1 MKKMKYFMSMFLA
14 LVMCL
19 SLVAC
24 GAKSTEAA
32 TKTGEEIGCY
42 TQTNDAGKTILVDK
56 DGKPVP
62 DYTLDV
68 EGNAVDTEGN
78 VVVKAADLTAYV
90 VPSTDAD
97 KGTASDA
104 DKPTADG
111 DKATDEQKP
120 DEPKKDSKDNK
131 SDVKADEKDNTAKND
146 TKQDTKPSTK
156 PENKPSNPSTGSNSG
171 SSSTGSST
179 SGSGTTGS
187 STSGSGSSSGSSS
200 STSGSNTG
208 SDPTGGSSGTGTG
221 STTPPTP
228 PTTPTSPTKADI
240 DCEAAMRAGN
250 AYAESLGF
258 EYWDGCTSYSFPVYF
273 EQECTPHTQ
282 ERLEQELRSMVDGT
296 KAIIED
302 EGRWHPGEEG
312 WGYPGI
318 KCVVQWNAS
327 AGYHELY
334 VYFAG

>member
-42 TQTNDAGKTILVDK
+42 KQTNDAGKTILVDK
-56 DGKPVP
+56 DGKPVT

-111 DKATDEQKP
+111 DKADIVIYQLEDGKTAETKIYDA
-120 DEPKKDSKDNK
+120 DSNVVLT
-131 SDVKADEKDNTAKND
+131 VKAVRSGDTIKVTAEGSAKDYTIR
-146 TKQDTKPSTK
+146 S
-156 PENKPSNPSTGSNSG
+156 
-171 SSSTGSST
+171 
-179 SGSGTTGS
+179 
-187 STSGSGSSSGSSS
+187 
-200 STSGSNTG
+200 
-208 SDPTGGSSGTGTG
+208 
-221 STTPPTP
+221 
-228 PTTPTSPTKADI
+228 
-240 DCEAAMRAGN
+240 
-250 AYAESLGF
+250 AEGL
-258 EYWDGCTSYSFPVYF
+258 
-273 EQECTPHTQ
+273 
-282 ERLEQELRSMVDGT
+282 
-296 KAIIED
+296 KIEM
-302 EGRWHPGEEG
+302 
-312 WGYPGI
+312 
-318 KCVVQWNAS
+318 
-327 AGYHELY
+327 
-334 VYFAG
+334 

>member
-56 DGKPVP
+56 DGKPVT

-78 VVVKAADLTAYV
+78 VVVKAANLTAYV
-90 VPSTDAD
+90 GPSTDAD

-111 DKATDEQKP
+111 D
-120 DEPKKDSKDNK
+120 
-131 SDVKADEKDNTAKND
+131 KADEKDNTAKND

-171 SSSTGSST
+171 SSSAGSST

-187 STSGSGSSSGSSS
+187 TSGSGSSSGSSG

-221 STTPPTP
+221 STTTPTP
-228 PTTPTSPTKADI
+228 PTTPTTPTKADI

-273 EQECTPHTQ
+273 ELECTPHTQ

>member
-56 DGKPVP
+56 DGKPVT

-104 DKPTADG
+104 DTPTADG
-111 DKATDEQKP
+111 DKAAEGQR
-120 DEPKKDSKDNK
+120 
-131 SDVKADEKDNTAKND
+131 
-146 TKQDTKPSTK
+146 
-156 PENKPSNPSTGSNSG
+156 PE
-171 SSSTGSST
+171 
-179 SGSGTTGS
+179 
-187 STSGSGSSSGSSS
+187 
-200 STSGSNTG
+200 
-208 SDPTGGSSGTGTG
+208 
-221 STTPPTP
+221 
-228 PTTPTSPTKADI
+228 
-240 DCEAAMRAGN
+240 
-250 AYAESLGF
+250 
-258 EYWDGCTSYSFPVYF
+258 
-273 EQECTPHTQ
+273 
-282 ERLEQELRSMVDGT
+282 
-296 KAIIED
+296 
-302 EGRWHPGEEG
+302 
-312 WGYPGI
+312 
-318 KCVVQWNAS
+318 
-327 AGYHELY
+327 
-334 VYFAG
+334 